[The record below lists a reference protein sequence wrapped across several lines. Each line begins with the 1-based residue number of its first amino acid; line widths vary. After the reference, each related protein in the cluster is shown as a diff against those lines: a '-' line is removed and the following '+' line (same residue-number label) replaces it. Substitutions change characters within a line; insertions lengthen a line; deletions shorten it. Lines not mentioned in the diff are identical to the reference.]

1 MTTNA
6 NLPAMPV
13 EFNGFGLYEPAAF
26 TGLTKLELF
35 CLHHGVPE
43 TGDPDLDSIIRK
55 GNHQKAAMMAM
66 QALIQ
71 VYWGD
76 LDDYDSASA
85 LLKCLAE
92 SSDEHATALFYQLDK
107 QQ

>member
-1 MTTNA
+1 MTKNA
-6 NLPAMPV
+6 NLPAMPCV
-13 EFNGFGLYEPAAF
+13 YADMAANGQREIHTPDS
-26 TGLTKLELF
+26 GLTKLELF

-66 QALIQ
+66 QGILAGG
-71 VYWGD
+71 VDFTMY
-76 LDDYDSASA
+76 DD
-85 LLKCLAE
+85 
-92 SSDEHATALFYQLDK
+92 SDVAAGAVTHANNLFAKLEK